1 MQYFH
6 FQDPNNLQILKIVE
20 MQQQDAHIHHHVF
33 PDSHWK
39 LSQNVT
45 DFMQLYQRIQ
55 KKDFP
60 LDFLNLNLLLV
71 YVL

>member
-1 MQYFH
+1 MQYYH

-39 LSQNVT
+39 LSQNIT
-45 DFMQLYQRIQ
+45 DFMQLYQ
-55 KKDFP
+55 
-60 LDFLNLNLLLV
+60 
-71 YVL
+71 